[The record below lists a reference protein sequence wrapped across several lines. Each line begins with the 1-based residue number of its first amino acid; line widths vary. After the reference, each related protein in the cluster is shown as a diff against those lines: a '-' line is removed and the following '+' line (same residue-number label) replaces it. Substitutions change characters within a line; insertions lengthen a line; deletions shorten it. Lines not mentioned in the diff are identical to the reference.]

1 MSSAP
6 FDAKIT
12 AEKIKKPFQEL
23 FMDTMNLDL
32 SNIENVST
40 NEILMIV
47 YNFRQQM
54 TPANLEVISAAK
66 AIMEDA
72 FNNRKL
78 GSDSDISNEIS
89 PQCFWFLLEIFQLV
103 K

>member
-1 MSSAP
+1 
-6 FDAKIT
+6 
-12 AEKIKKPFQEL
+12 
-23 FMDTMNLDL
+23 
-32 SNIENVST
+32 
-40 NEILMIV
+40 
-47 YNFRQQM
+47 M